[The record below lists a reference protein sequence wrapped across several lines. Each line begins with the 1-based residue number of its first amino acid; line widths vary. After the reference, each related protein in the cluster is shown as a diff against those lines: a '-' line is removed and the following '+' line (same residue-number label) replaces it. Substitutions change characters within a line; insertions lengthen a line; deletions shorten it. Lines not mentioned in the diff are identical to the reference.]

1 MFDYQA
7 GEKYKLTLIMVAVA
21 GVLAGIFFTM
31 LLMPTEAPASRK
43 RAAMTRAQMDPDVT
57 GGSRFASSPLAAG
70 MLQAAGALPGSEQ
83 QGGGPGGAP
92 AAPNVPPGQ
101 MVDRAQVPNFMQTW
115 LPRIWD
121 LGATTAQ
128 AAQEWAIGQ
137 MTPNCAAAYRA
148 NVWTPQLAK
157 QVTDSGLQSVF
168 TISSV
173 EPGENLADGSVE
185 VKVKGI
191 QVMSAANGQQKQ
203 RTVNVTYMVVQ
214 TPEGLKIAGI
224 SNNSGG

>member
-1 MFDYQA
+1 
-7 GEKYKLTLIMVAVA
+7 
-21 GVLAGIFFTM
+21 
-31 LLMPTEAPASRK
+31 MP
-43 RAAMTRAQMDPDVT
+43 
-57 GGSRFASSPLAAG
+57 GGNDLNG
-70 MLQAAGALPGSEQ
+70 GA
-83 QGGGPGGAP
+83 PGGAGAGAAP
-92 AAPNVPPGQ
+92 AAVPPGQ

-121 LGATTAQ
+121 LGATTAD
-128 AAQEWAIGQ
+128 AAQEWAIGN

-157 QVTDSGLQSVF
+157 QVRESGLQSVF

-185 VKVKGI
+185 VKVRGI
-191 QVMSAANGQQKQ
+191 QIMSAANGQQKQ

-214 TPEGLKIAGI
+214 TPDGLKIAGI